1 LLNVVVSWPRRS
13 EPRAAVATTA
23 IPLLAD
29 PFAYSGSGAFVLE
42 LHAPAG
48 SVVCFDT
55 GNIHHGKRLAGGTRH
70 AATIYFSSP
79 APRSEGSRAPVPAL
93 PSL

>member
-1 LLNVVVSWPRRS
+1 M
-13 EPRAAVATTA
+13 
-23 IPLLAD
+23 
-29 PFAYSGSGAFVLE
+29 LE
-42 LHAPAG
+42 LQAPAG

-79 APRSEGSRAPVPAL
+79 RPAAVRWR
-93 PSL
+93 